1 MSIYAVINK
10 DTNSAVNIINVEDE
24 KFIFLGPD
32 EYYARANRAVRI
44 GMLYDKQTG
53 TFPEVGDRGEL
64 LDLRDEVESLITS
77 HQLKIAENSHMTPEQ
92 LEPHTNYISQLQS
105 ILALDSYVEM
115 KSQFDT
121 IGPEPE
127 FPPKPR
133 EITQDVFRSV
143 LNLSE
148 KILWDN
154 PEIGTIQQ
162 KATINTLKMDFPHY
176 GVESMSDELDLLEQV
191 GFFTPERVAEV
202 TQALS

>member
-1 MSIYAVINK
+1 MKIYAVISK
-10 DTNSAVNIINVEDE
+10 DTNSVVNTINVEDE

-32 EYYARANRAVRI
+32 EYYARANRAVQI
-44 GMLYDKQTG
+44 GMLYDKKTD
-53 TFPEVGDRGEL
+53 TFPEVGDKGEI
-64 LDLRDEVESLITS
+64 LDLGDEIQSLIAS
-77 HQLKIAENSHMTPEQ
+77 HQLKIIENSHMTPEQ
-92 LEPHTNYISQLQS
+92 LEPHANYINQLQS

-115 KSQFDT
+115 KFQFDT

-143 LNLSE
+143 LNLQE

-162 KATINTLKMDFPHY
+162 KAIINTLKMDFPHY
-176 GVESMSDELDLLEQV
+176 GVESMSDELSLLEQIE
-191 GFFTPERVAEV
+191 FFTPERLTEV